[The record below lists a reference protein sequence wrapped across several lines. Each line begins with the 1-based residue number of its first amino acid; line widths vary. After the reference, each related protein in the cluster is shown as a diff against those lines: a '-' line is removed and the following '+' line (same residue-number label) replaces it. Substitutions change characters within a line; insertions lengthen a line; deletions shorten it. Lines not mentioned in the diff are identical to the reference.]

1 LAARRRQLGQSR
13 TNGAPKAAKLPWL
26 DHESEPIVND
36 RWVTVSSLRRS
47 AVADIG
53 FNHEMSRRIGAI
65 RRRGSMYRT
74 IFLLWLAVMAI
85 FAADVSYLGWDLIAV
100 AAGLR

>member
-1 LAARRRQLGQSR
+1 LAAQRRQFGQSR

-47 AVADIG
+47 AVADVG

-65 RRRGSMYRT
+65 RRRG
-74 IFLLWLAVMAI
+74 F
-85 FAADVSYLGWDLIAV
+85 DVSNNISALACRHGDL
-100 AAGLR
+100 RR